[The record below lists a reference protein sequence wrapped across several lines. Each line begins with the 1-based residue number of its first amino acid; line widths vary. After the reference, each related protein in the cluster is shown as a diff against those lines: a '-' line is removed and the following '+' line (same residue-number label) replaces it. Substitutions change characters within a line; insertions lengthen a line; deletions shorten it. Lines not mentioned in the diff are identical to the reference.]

1 MAGGDKSKGM
11 KVKIHG
17 RRDSKKRALSP
28 SPTSSFEGVGSQPVV
43 FGMWEVPFDVRM
55 VLVYS

>member
-17 RRDSKKRALSP
+17 RRDSKKRALSL
-28 SPTSSFEGVGSQPVV
+28 SPTSLFEGVGSEPAVL
-43 FGMWEVPFDVRM
+43 GM
-55 VLVYS
+55 